1 MNRNLRFH
9 TLFITTLFLL
19 VFQGC
24 SEAAP
29 DKPFYGPDNGTLV
42 IAGGGK
48 LPPVI
53 FERFAE
59 LAGGFDAGIVII
71 PTAGSPDNID
81 TSRVREKWENA
92 GFTNITVLHTTDPEE
107 AGKTDFYG
115 KIAEASGVWF
125 EGGRQWRLVDAY
137 YGTETYNK
145 LHELLDR
152 GGVIGG
158 SSAGASIQGS
168 FLARG
173 DMSGNTIMISTDER
187 HQKGFGFMKNT
198 AIDQH
203 IDTRDRWTDIQEI
216 ILEHPELLGIGI
228 SESTAIVVKGDEFE
242 VIGAGDVAIT
252 TEDIITG
259 SDNDNLY
266 LVLSPGE
273 NFNIKLLSNIYP

>member
-1 MNRNLRFH
+1 MNKNFRF
-9 TLFITTLFLL
+9 TVLYITALFLL

-24 SEAAP
+24 GEAAT
-29 DKPFYGPDNGTLV
+29 DKPVYGPDNGTLI
-42 IAGGGK
+42 IAGGGR

-107 AGKTDFYG
+107 AGKKDFYG
-115 KIAEASGVWF
+115 KIEEATGVWF

-137 YGTETYNK
+137 YDTETYYK
-145 LHELLDR
+145 LHELLNR

-173 DMSGNTIMISTDER
+173 DMSGNTIMISGDER

-228 SESTAIVVKGDEFE
+228 SESTAIVVEGDEFE

-252 TEDIITG
+252 TEEIITG
-259 SDNDNLY
+259 GGNNNSY
-266 LVLSPGE
+266 LILSPG
-273 NFNIKLLSNIYP
+273 NSYNMILHR